1 MDEWV
6 NERVCRWMDGWM
18 SGCWATLAD
27 FWTEEG
33 REDGNGEGE
42 DWEELKLE
50 AEEGGAEKE

>member
-1 MDEWV
+1 MH
-6 NERVCRWMDGWM
+6 GWM
-18 SGCWATLAD
+18 SGCGATLAD

-50 AEEGGAEKE
+50 AEEEGGDKE

>member
-1 MDEWV
+1 M
-6 NERVCRWMDGWM
+6 NERVDRCMDGWM

-33 REDGNGEGE
+33 REDGEGE

-50 AEEGGAEKE
+50 AEEEGAEKE